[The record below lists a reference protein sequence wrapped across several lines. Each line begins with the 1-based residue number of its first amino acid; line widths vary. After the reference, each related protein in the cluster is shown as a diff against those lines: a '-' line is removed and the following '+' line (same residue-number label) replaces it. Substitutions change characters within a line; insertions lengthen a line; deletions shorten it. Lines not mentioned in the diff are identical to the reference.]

1 MLYSEFRGRFA
12 CKIIYFC
19 YRFMNRCFVNGGS
32 RYMDKDREDHADK
45 PIEAWAIQA
54 AFAAVSRSELFL
66 V

>member
-1 MLYSEFRGRFA
+1 
-12 CKIIYFC
+12 
-19 YRFMNRCFVNGGS
+19 MNRCFANGGS

-54 AFAAVSRSELFL
+54 GFAAMPRSDLFL